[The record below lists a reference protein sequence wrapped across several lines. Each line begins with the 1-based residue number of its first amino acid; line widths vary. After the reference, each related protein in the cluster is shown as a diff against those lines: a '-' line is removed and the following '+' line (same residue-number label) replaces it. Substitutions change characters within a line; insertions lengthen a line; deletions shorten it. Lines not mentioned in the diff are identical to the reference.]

1 MGSVSVGPD
10 GSGGPHAFVADVEHP
25 MLEAH
30 DEAHLRKSLRM
41 RDGDSFTVADGRG
54 RWRPMQLGPTPE
66 PTGDAEFVVQ
76 PAPLLVVAFA
86 LTKGSKPE
94 FVVQKLTELGI
105 DTIVPFVAERSIP
118 RWDHDREAKNL
129 VRMRRVALEAA
140 MQSRQV
146 WLPEVTAVTTFAEVV
161 QLPGAVRADM
171 GGEAL
176 GDQTTVLIGPEG
188 GWSNTERSVL
198 GSISLGR
205 HVLRAET
212 AAVAAGALMGY
223 HRVPGP

>member
-1 MGSVSVGPD
+1 MGSAKVGPD
-10 GSGGPHAFVADVEHP
+10 GSGGPHAFVANLDHP
-25 MLEAH
+25 ILDSD

-41 RDGDSFTVADGRG
+41 RDGDPLTVADGRG
-54 RWRPMQLGPTPE
+54 QWRPVRLGPTLE
-66 PTGDAEFVVQ
+66 PAGEVQIVDQ
-76 PAPLLVVAFA
+76 PAPLLAVAFA

-118 RWDHDREAKNL
+118 RWDVDREAKNL
-129 VRMRRVALEAA
+129 VRMRRVAREAA

-146 WLPEVTAVTTFAEVV
+146 WLPEVTAVTTFAEVA

-171 GGEAL
+171 GGEAM
-176 GDQTTVLIGPEG
+176 GDHTTVLIGPEG
-188 GWSNTERSVL
+188 GWSKTERSAL

-223 HRVPGP
+223 HRSPGP